1 MSNTSLDGR
10 FYGIWHFD
18 SIKGEQS
25 HRDRQKHFLVTWQ
38 HIRHQGSGQRLVQVL
53 GLLDRQVYVIHGSKT
68 SSTIQELYCVPQG
81 SVLGPSLDIL
91 QAVDLAAVASKFGEK
106 L

>member
-1 MSNTSLDGR
+1 MSNTSPDGR

-18 SIKGEQS
+18 SLKGEQS
-25 HRDRQKHFLVTWQ
+25 HRDRQKHYLVTSQ

-53 GLLDRQVYVIHGSKT
+53 GLLDRQVLYYVIYGVKT
-68 SSTIQELYCVPQG
+68 SSTIQVLYSVPQG

-91 QAVDLAAVASKFGEK
+91 
-106 L
+106 